1 VNDVLDRCNVLVGKR
16 TQGFE
21 MHLTMFREPSQGGAT
36 LSKLF
41 HGLEFVCDV
50 LEDEVRELPGVP
62 VSGWKIHGVTAIPH
76 GTYQITLEFS
86 QRFGPDTIT
95 LLKVPGYQY
104 IRGHAGNTSAD
115 TEGCLLF
122 GTRNSACTVA
132 RSRDALA
139 YVKRMVQAA
148 LQRGERVDIE
158 IIPAD
163 GVQA

>member
-1 VNDVLDRCNVLVGKR
+1 
-16 TQGFE
+16 
-21 MHLTMFREPSQGGAT
+21 MHLTLFREPSQGGAT

-62 VSGWKIHGVTAIPH
+62 VSDWKIHGVTAIPS
-76 GTYQITLEFS
+76 GTYEITLTYS

-95 LLKVPGYQY
+95 VNDVPGYQY

-122 GTRNSACTVA
+122 GTRNSTCTVA
-132 RSRDALA
+132 HSRDALA
-139 YVKRMVQAA
+139 YVKHMIQAA
-148 LQRGERVDIE
+148 LQRGEHVDIE
-158 IIPAD
+158 IIPAQ
-163 GVQA
+163 GVQAFA

>member
-1 VNDVLDRCNVLVGKR
+1 
-16 TQGFE
+16 

-41 HGLEFVCDV
+41 NGLEFVCDV

-62 VSGWKIHGVTAIPH
+62 VSDWKIHGVTAIPA
-76 GTYQITLEFS
+76 GIYKISLEMS
-86 QRFGPDTIT
+86 NRFGPATIT
-95 LLKVPGYQY
+95 LHDVPGYKY

-122 GTRNSACTVA
+122 GERNSTCTVKN
-132 RSRDALA
+132 SRMALA
-139 YVKRMVQAA
+139 VVRSLISAA
-148 LQRGERVDIE
+148 LRRGEPVDIE
-158 IIPAD
+158 IIPAE